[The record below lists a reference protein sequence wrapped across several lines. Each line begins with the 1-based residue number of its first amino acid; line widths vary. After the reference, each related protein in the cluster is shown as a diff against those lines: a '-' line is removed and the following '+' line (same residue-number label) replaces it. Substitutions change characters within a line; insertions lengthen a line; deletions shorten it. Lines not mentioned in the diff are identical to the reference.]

1 MIAMRSRSAV
11 TCPSDDPYR
20 RAGSNSS
27 TWPNNSNNHRT
38 NRRATATSIPVVLMV
53 DKAHSQMN
61 PQGVVITP
69 CPVPRVWSGMSE
81 RTIIGT
87 VNLII
92 MIPLITAD
100 RSQKPNQSITY
111 LLPRIDHHHCPRF
124 DIAQQRPMK
133 KLAVRL
139 HY

>member
-1 MIAMRSRSAV
+1 MRSPSAV
-11 TCPSDDPYR
+11 TCPSEDPYR

-81 RTIIGT
+81 RTILDT